1 MSQYFTN
8 DKTLTSR
15 ERIVS
20 FELFNK
26 QFDLKSDRGVFS
38 KSQIDEG
45 TRILLEVLVP
55 SDLGKRVLDLGCGYG
70 VLGLVLAHFQKEA
83 SFVLADINERAVSLA
98 KKNAQSL
105 GLVNRVT
112 CLVSDVCE
120 NITGTFD
127 SIVINPPI
135 RAGKSVTYAM
145 YEGAKEHLLEG
156 GSLYIVIRKA
166 QGAESASKYI
176 ESIFGNISLI
186 KRSRGYFVLKASNN
200 PAKE

>member
-26 QFDLKSDRGVFS
+26 QFELKSDRGVFS

-70 VLGLVLAHFQKEA
+70 VLGLVLAYFQKEV
-83 SFVLADINERAVSLA
+83 SFVLADINERAVLLA
-98 KKNAQSL
+98 SKNARSL
-105 GLVNRVT
+105 GLANRVA
-112 CLVSDVCE
+112 CLHSDIYQNV
-120 NITGTFD
+120 TGTFD
-127 SIVINPPI
+127 SIVLNPPI
-135 RAGKSVTYAM
+135 RAGKKVTYAM
-145 YEGAKEHLLEG
+145 YEGAKGHLVEG

-186 KRSRGYFVLKASNN
+186 KRSRGYFVFKASNY
-200 PAKE
+200 PAEK

>member
-8 DKTLTSR
+8 DKTLTSH

-20 FELFNK
+20 FEIFNK
-26 QFDLKSDRGVFS
+26 QFDFKSDRGVFS
-38 KSQIDEG
+38 NSQIDEG

-55 SDLGKRVLDLGCGYG
+55 SHLGKRVLDLGCGYG
-70 VLGLVLAHFQKEA
+70 VLGLVLAYFQKEA
-83 SFVLADINERAVSLA
+83 SFVLADINERAVSLT

-105 GLVNRVT
+105 GLVDRVA
-112 CLVSDVCE
+112 CLSSDIYQ
-120 NITGTFD
+120 NIAGTFD

-135 RAGKSVTYAM
+135 RAGKKVTYAM
-145 YEGAKEHLLEG
+145 YEGAKDHLVEG

-186 KRSRGYFVLKASNN
+186 KRSRGYFVFKASNN
-200 PAKE
+200 PAEN